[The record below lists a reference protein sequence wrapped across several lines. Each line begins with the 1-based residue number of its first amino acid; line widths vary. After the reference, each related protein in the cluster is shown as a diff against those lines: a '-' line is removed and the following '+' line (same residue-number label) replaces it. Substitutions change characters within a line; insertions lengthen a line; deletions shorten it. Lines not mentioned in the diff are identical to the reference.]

1 MHATV
6 VGSVW
11 AAVLVSLRMKDAGGD
26 NDVPDAGGEDVE

>member
-26 NDVPDAGGEDVE
+26 VPHSGEDVE